1 MNSQLVWHVE
11 TSLGTP
17 LRSGMVRLSPSGP
30 LRRSEGDHTVTVLPD
45 PVYGHVVNGVMTQ
58 EVAAT
63 DDPRYSPEGW
73 AWRVDLVGSAHME
86 PFYIYA
92 PEGQTVD
99 VGKARP
105 VPTPDGTYVTEGR
118 DGVDGRDG
126 ADGHTPV
133 IEWAGTALSID
144 GTVGPDLKG
153 QDGVDG
159 RDGVDGT
166 NGADGRDG
174 VDGADGSDG
183 RDGTNGTN
191 GRDGVDGTNGRG
203 IVSAEYGESQ
213 LAFSMSDGTVE
224 SVTLEFPAP
233 TSAVSGGAGLSF
245 LEGLAPVA
253 PKTLLSGGEY
263 STTTA
268 AEGQL
273 GRTSRQWFK
282 PVEPVTYARFLYQNL
297 STVRNVV
304 NNPITV
310 SASVERNS
318 TVSAATPAPVAVRV
332 TFNGSPS
339 VVLAPGSWA
348 LSDPIMV
355 DDVQRSGF
363 YVRTF
368 TGVSEVGQTW
378 PSNGHTR
385 GALYPGEM
393 AWYGD
398 RTGSAEIT
406 GGFAGTAL
414 AHGPAAILTMPTDRP
429 VVTVVGDS
437 ITQGSNDGG
446 AGEGYWTRYGN
457 AQRVR
462 VNKAAANGESARW
475 VLDTTNNRDTLW
487 LQVVGS
493 DYVVCALGTNDSSQW
508 QNLTGMQEHF
518 PRVWDRMNASAREGV
533 YQTTLP
539 PNTTS
544 TDSWA
549 TTANQ
554 MVRNFEAV
562 RTGFNAWLR
571 SGAPITGRGVIGDPS
586 HPLKGVLDVAPAV
599 EDAGKW
605 RPGFTNDGVHPT
617 PAGHEALATRLVD
630 IAPAEFYP
638 AA

>member
-1 MNSQLVWHVE
+1 MTSQLVWHVE

-63 DDPRYSPEGW
+63 DDPQYSPEGW
-73 AWRVDLVGSAHME
+73 AWRVDLVGSAHVE

-118 DGVDGRDG
+118 DG
-126 ADGHTPV
+126 HTPA
-133 IEWAGTALSID
+133 IEWDGTALSVD
-144 GTVGPDLKG
+144 GAVGPDLKG
-153 QDGVDG
+153 EPGEPGKPGEPGMDGKDG
-159 RDGVDGT
+159 IPG
-166 NGADGRDG
+166 GR
-174 VDGADGSDG
+174 
-183 RDGTNGTN
+183 
-191 GRDGVDGTNGRG
+191 
-203 IVSAEYGESQ
+203 
-213 LAFSMSDGTVE
+213 
-224 SVTLEFPAP
+224 
-233 TSAVSGGAGLSF
+233 GLSF
-245 LEGLAPVA
+245 LDGLAPVA

-263 STTTA
+263 SITTA
-268 AEGQL
+268 TEGQM

-339 VVLAPGSWA
+339 VVLAPGAWA
-348 LSDPIMV
+348 LSDPILV
-355 DDVQRSGF
+355 DDVYRGGF

-368 TGVSEVGQTW
+368 TGVSEGGQTW

-406 GGFAGTAL
+406 GGFAGTTL

-554 MVRNFEAV
+554 TVRNFEDV

-571 SGAPITGRGVIGDPS
+571 SGAPITGRGVAGDPG

-617 PAGHEALATRLVD
+617 SIGHEALATRLAEV
-630 IAPAEFYP
+630 APADFMP